1 MFPIPS
7 HMGRCCAIRCAD
19 WSDARF
25 QKSASWKLK
34 ARDYIQSDS
43 PLLCVLTL
51 EIVNSQLEFA
61 AGTVYDRRPVGRPWS
76 RIHRTF
82 MASETSSPQAKVDS
96 FLRRCGRNFV
106 IGTALSI
113 IPGGAF
119 YAFVFP
125 YTTWQLGVLSVLALL
140 DLAAFLPVDLFILR
154 WSLAPV
160 RCGFR
165 TGATAEDRRRAMAR
179 LLDSPRLVILR
190 IFGPHAIAASAGITL
205 LVIAANRYMGL
216 GISSSTFPIYWL
228 LNLTVVPIA
237 HAVYE
242 YAAMEREVQPLALE
256 LATEIRP
263 EAAGAPAFTL
273 DKRMR
278 VFFPLLALAPIVI
291 VVSSI
296 FLREW
301 AIVGAISTRVV
312 RDVVAIGAA
321 CAVLFLF
328 LMHTLGAQLRE
339 QTGQL
344 IAALD
349 RLGRGDLS
357 VRAQLYTTSEFGQ
370 IAGHINNMAVS
381 LNERQRL
388 RDLFGA
394 YMTTEVAD
402 ALLSTGDSQ
411 TGRTERRFVAILF
424 VDIRGFTE
432 FSRDRSPETVVSV
445 LNEFLET
452 TVEAIA
458 ASGGTVNKYLGDG
471 LLAIFGAP
479 VALPNPSS
487 SAIAASLDIVHRVEE
502 LNRTRAPQVPALRIG
517 IGIHAGEVVVGS
529 IGAPRY
535 KLEYTVIGDP
545 VNVTSRIEQ
554 LNKKL
559 GTEILVSEEAF
570 TAAGAQ
576 WQPFAGAPLSE
587 QVKGIESAVTVYP
600 LRAAAKSAP

>member
-1 MFPIPS
+1 MRTN
-7 HMGRCCAIRCAD
+7 HE
-19 WSDARF
+19 
-25 QKSASWKLK
+25 
-34 ARDYIQSDS
+34 
-43 PLLCVLTL
+43 PL
-51 EIVNSQLEFA
+51 VNSQVEISP
-61 AGTVYDRRPVGRPWS
+61 GSVYDMRPIGRHLS
-76 RIHRTF
+76 TIQLAF
-82 MASETSSPQAKVDS
+82 MASETAPPLAKVDS

-113 IPGGAF
+113 VPGGAF

-125 YTTWQLGVLSVLALL
+125 YTPWQLGVLSVLALL

-154 WSLAPV
+154 RSLAPV
-160 RCGFR
+160 GRAFR
-165 TGATAEDRRRAMAR
+165 PGATAEDRRRGLAR

-190 IFGPHAIAASAGITL
+190 IFGPHALSASAGITL
-205 LVIAANRYMGL
+205 LVMAANRYMGL
-216 GISSSTFPIYWL
+216 GISPGTFPIYWL

-242 YAAMEREVQPLALE
+242 YAAMEREVQPLAME
-256 LATEIRP
+256 LATGTRLED
-263 EAAGAPAFTL
+263 AGAPAFTL

-301 AIVGAISTRVV
+301 ATVGTISTRVL
-312 RDVVAIGAA
+312 RDVIAIGAS

-328 LMHTLGAQLRE
+328 LMHTLGRQLKE

-370 IAGHINNMAVS
+370 IAGHINDMAVS

-411 TGRTERRFVAILF
+411 TGRTERRYVAILF

-432 FSRDRSPETVVSV
+432 FSRDRSPENVVSV
-445 LNEFLET
+445 LNDFLET
-452 TVEAIA
+452 AVEAIA
-458 ASGGTVNKYLGDG
+458 AAGGTVNKYLGDG

-479 VALPNPSS
+479 VALTNPCSA
-487 SAIAASLDIVHRVEE
+487 AIAASLDIVHRVEV
-502 LNRTRAPQVPALRIG
+502 LNRSRASQDPALKIG
-517 IGIHAGEVVVGS
+517 IGVHAGEVVVGS

-559 GTEILVSEEAF
+559 GTEILVSQEAF
-570 TAAGAQ
+570 HAAGTE
-576 WQPFAGAPLSE
+576 WRPFAGDPVSE
-587 QVKGIESAVTVYP
+587 QVKGIESAVRVYP
-600 LRAAAKSAP
+600 LRASAAKSAP